1 MLSIPFERCFSVAQ
15 LVIDLIQFLDLPI
28 KLSDYQVCVL
38 VHLQD
43 IFLNS
48 FESLLALLLRLV
60 THLDDCLST
69 VYVNVLAALVSILEE
84 VILCAQVVSTGIQ
97 PLLQTGNGLLEL
109 FVLRFVGFDLTL
121 KGARLDGVLVSVHQ
135 SSNAFEV
142 LLVLAHRLLLGSALQ
157 GLHSS

>member
-28 KLSDYQVCVL
+28 QLSDYQVCVL

-60 THLDDCLST
+60 AHLDDCLST
-69 VYVNVLAALVSILEE
+69 VYVNVFAALVSILEE
-84 VILCAQVVSTGIQ
+84 VILCA
-97 PLLQTGNGLLEL
+97 
-109 FVLRFVGFDLTL
+109 
-121 KGARLDGVLVSVHQ
+121 
-135 SSNAFEV
+135 
-142 LLVLAHRLLLGSALQ
+142 
-157 GLHSS
+157 